1 MIMNIEVD
9 ENLLEHYPIETKEG
23 FYVIAP
29 YLIGQKIAF
38 KLYHEWLEDE
48 SRDEEDNTI
57 DWDDA
62 EWRINKEIAD
72 IRGAVMSGIQDML
85 EQNNLYLI

>member
-1 MIMNIEVD
+1 MKIEID
-9 ENLLEHYPIETKEG
+9 EDLLEHYPIETKEG
-23 FYVIAP
+23 LYVIAP

-38 KLYHEWLEDE
+38 KIYHEWLEDE
-48 SRDEEDNTI
+48 SRNEEDNTI
-57 DWDDA
+57 NWDDA
-62 EWRINKEIAD
+62 EWRIDEEIAD

>member
-57 DWDDA
+57 NWDDA
-62 EWRINKEIAD
+62 EWRIDEEIAD
-72 IRGAVMSGIQDML
+72 IRGAVMSGIRDML

>member
-1 MIMNIEVD
+1 MKIEINED
-9 ENLLEHYPIETKEG
+9 LLEHYPIETEEG
-23 FYVIAP
+23 LYVIAP

-48 SRDEEDNTI
+48 SKDEEDNVI
-57 DWDDA
+57 AWSDA
-62 EWRINKEIAD
+62 EWKIDEEIAD

-85 EQNNLYLI
+85 KQNNLYII

>member
-1 MIMNIEVD
+1 MNIKID
-9 ENLLEHYPIETKEG
+9 EDLLEHYPIETEEG
-23 FYVIAP
+23 LYVIAP

-38 KLYHEWLEDE
+38 KLYYEWLEDE

-57 DWDDA
+57 AWDDA
-62 EWRINKEIAD
+62 EWRIDEEIAN
-72 IRGAVMSGIQDML
+72 IRGAVMSGIKDML

>member
-1 MIMNIEVD
+1 MKIEID
-9 ENLLEHYPIETKEG
+9 EDLLEHYPIETKEG

-57 DWDDA
+57 AWSDA
-62 EWRINKEIAD
+62 EWRIDEEIAD

-85 EQNNLYLI
+85 EQNNLYII

>member
-1 MIMNIEVD
+1 MNIEVD

-48 SRDEEDNTI
+48 SIDETENLI
-57 DWDDA
+57 NWDDA
-62 EWRINKEIAD
+62 EWKIDEEIAD
-72 IRGAVMSGIQDML
+72 IRGAIMSGIQDML

>member
-1 MIMNIEVD
+1 MKIEINED
-9 ENLLEHYPIETKEG
+9 LLEHYLIETKEG
-23 FYVIAP
+23 FYIIAP

-57 DWDDA
+57 AWSDA
-62 EWRINKEIAD
+62 EWRIDEEIAD
-72 IRGAVMSGIQDML
+72 IRGGVMGGIKDML
-85 EQNNLYLI
+85 EQNNVYLI

>member
-1 MIMNIEVD
+1 MNIEVD

>member
-1 MIMNIEVD
+1 MAFTHIELPPLIGVVVVQ
-9 ENLLEHYPIETKEG
+9 I
-23 FYVIAP
+23 IAP

-57 DWDDA
+57 AWSDA
-62 EWRINKEIAD
+62 EWRIDEEIAD
-72 IRGAVMSGIQDML
+72 IRGAVMGGLKDML
-85 EQNNLYLI
+85 EQNNVCLI

>member
-1 MIMNIEVD
+1 MNIEID
-9 ENLLEHYPIETKEG
+9 EDLLEHYPIETEEG
-23 FYVIAP
+23 LYVIAP

-38 KLYHEWLEDE
+38 KLYNEWLEDE

-57 DWDDA
+57 AWDDA
-62 EWRINKEIAD
+62 EWRIDEEIAD
-72 IRGAVMSGIQDML
+72 IRGAVMSGIKDML

>member
-1 MIMNIEVD
+1 MNIEFNED
-9 ENLLEHYPIETKEG
+9 ELEHYPIETKEG

-38 KLYHEWLEDE
+38 KLYHEWLDDE
-48 SRDEEDNTI
+48 LRDEEDNTI
-57 DWDDA
+57 SWDDA
-62 EWRINKEIAD
+62 EWRIDEEIAD
-72 IRGAVMSGIQDML
+72 IRGAIMSGIQDML